1 MADQETLE
9 DHLRRATRNF
19 SARLPEDAV
28 LTLGRDLARELKRA
42 HSETPPRFPELDPAQ
57 VPMAEGKPTL
67 PGTRASGSATEDLFR
82 LGGLLT
88 WLATGTRPDVS
99 WRLDGPPPAPL
110 STLPRRAA
118 LATLAAPRQA
128 DRFGSAAEAMD
139 ALDAALK
146 EPAHLPSPWPFFR
159 GDASRSGA
167 QAGSGAGTLATLW
180 DARVGSV
187 IGSPALTTSLVI
199 APTADGRLLFV
210 ERRSGRLVHELKLG
224 YCVESSPALAGEL
237 VYVGTDDGELV
248 AVAEAQGEER
258 WRIKLGQ
265 LVRSSPLPAGP
276 RLLVGVVESKS
287 AGALVALE
295 AATGKVAWMRKMG
308 SVFSSPALAGTT
320 ALVGSDDG
328 AVYAIDAEKGGVL
341 WSHPMGAK
349 VRATPA
355 VANDLAVAGSFDGRL
370 SALRVADGSVAWTAE
385 LGHSIYSS
393 ACVVEG
399 VCVVGC
405 HEGHLHG
412 LELATGKPAFEAQ
425 TRGPVV
431 ASPVAS
437 GAQVFVGSTDGALY
451 VLDLAGRVL
460 QRQVLSPRG
469 VQASA
474 ALDGVTV
481 YAASADGIHALRR
494 VPPAETPV
502 GAPA

>member
-28 LTLGRDLARELKRA
+28 LTLGRDLARELQKA
-42 HSETPPRFPELDPAQ
+42 HTETPPRFPELDPAL
-57 VPMAEGKPTL
+57 VPMAEGKPVL
-67 PGTRASGSATEDLFR
+67 AGARANGAPDEDLVR
-82 LGGLLT
+82 LGALLT

-118 LATLAAPRQA
+118 LATLAAPRRA
-128 DRFGSAAEAMD
+128 DRFGSAGEAMD

-146 EPAHLPSPWPFFR
+146 EPAHLPSPWPLFR
-159 GDASRSGA
+159 GNAARTGA
-167 QAGSGAGTLATLW
+167 QAAAGAGTLSTLW
-180 DARVGSV
+180 DARLGAVTA
-187 IGSPALTTSLVI
+187 SPVLTVSLVI

-224 YCVESSPALAGEL
+224 SAVESSPALADDL
-237 VYVGTDDGELV
+237 VFVGTDDGELV
-248 AVAEAQGEER
+248 AVAQAQGEER
-258 WRIKLGQ
+258 WRIRLGQ
-265 LVRSSPLPAGP
+265 LVRSSPLPVDK
-276 RLLVGVVESKS
+276 RVLVGVVESKS

-308 SVFSSPALAGTT
+308 SVFSSPALAGAT
-320 ALVGSDDG
+320 AIVGSDDG
-328 AVYAIDAEKGGVL
+328 SVYAIDAEKGGVS

-355 VANDLAVAGSFDGRL
+355 ITNDLALAGSFDGRF
-370 SALRVADGSVAWTAE
+370 SALRLADGSVAWTAE

-399 VCVVGC
+399 ICVVGC

-412 LELATGKPAFEAQ
+412 LEVATGKPAFEAQ

-469 VQASA
+469 LQSSG
-474 ALDGVTV
+474 ALDGEALYT
-481 YAASADGIHALRR
+481 ASADGVHALRR
-494 VPPAETPV
+494 VPPPEKPV
-502 GAPA
+502 EAKA